1 MPQKTPPKGRPT
13 PGRRDRQVV
22 RRQSRSR
29 TNTKKFVWA
38 VLALVILAAVL
49 VIGSGTGGNGDLGT
63 QSVLA
68 GPLLLWSQCER
79 DLGSR
84 TLLRR
89 ILRGRWAR
97 S

>member
-1 MPQKTPPKGRPT
+1 MPEKTPPKGRPT

-22 RRQSRSR
+22 RRRSRSR
-29 TNTKKFVWA
+29 STTKKFVWG
-38 VLALVILAAVL
+38 VLALVVLAAVL

-68 GPLLLWSQCER
+68 TPLLLGRSLPR
-79 DLGSR
+79 DLGFRPSF
-84 TLLRR
+84 TA
-89 ILRGRWAR
+89 IFRGRAVR

>member
-29 TNTKKFVWA
+29 TTTKKFVWA

-49 VIGSGTGGNGDLGT
+49 VIGSGTGGNGNLGT
-63 QSVLA
+63 QTVLA
-68 GPLLLWSQCER
+68 APLLLGRSLGR
-79 DLGSR
+79 DLGRRSSF
-84 TLLRR
+84 TAILRR
-89 ILRGRWAR
+89 RGAR